1 MPIKAFKKTRSNFI
15 YMIYNNMAYSRVCG
29 ILKFILDN
37 CYTEDTTRIDFVMK
51 CKVCKHKIAV
61 RINEDTVSHFCMF
74 YITNIWSKNTIDELF
89 VSGNISKFIQTI
101 GREYHI

>member
-29 ILKFILDN
+29 ILQFVLDN
-37 CYTEDTTRIDFVMK
+37 CYTEDTAKIDFKK
-51 CKVCKHKIAV
+51 CMSCKHKIAV
-61 RINEDTVSHFCMF
+61 RINEDTVSHFCIF

-89 VSGNISKFIQTI
+89 VSGNIGRFIQYI
-101 GREYHI
+101 GKEYFA